1 MKEKRNSSLKLNF
14 VMNALLT
21 MTSFIF
27 PLITFPYVSRILLP
41 TGTGKVSFATSVV
54 SYFALFAQMGIPYY
68 GIRVCAKVRDDKK
81 KLTKTA
87 QELLIINIVMAV
99 ISYGIFLVTLFCVPQ
114 FRNEK
119 ELFIVVSFTIF
130 FQAIGMEWLY
140 KALEL
145 YKYITIR
152 SILFKF
158 VALVAMFLLVQK
170 KSDYIIYGGITI
182 FAASASNILNFL
194 NVRKYISLRPVG
206 KYQFRPHLK
215 AVIVFFAM
223 SCATTI
229 YTHLDTVMLGFMTTD
244 IDVGYY
250 NAAIKIKYILVSIVT
265 SLGVV
270 LLPRASYYVQRRQ
283 MNEFYRITKK
293 AINFVMLVATP
304 MMVYFILFAKE
315 GILFLSG
322 SDYEGAILPM
332 QIIMP
337 TLLLIGLT
345 NIMGIQ
351 ILVPLGKERIVLY
364 SEIAGAVID
373 LILNL
378 ILIPHMASAGAAIG
392 TLTAELVVWIVQFVA
407 LKDKVLEA
415 YQKVRYL
422 PVLVAV
428 GVSAILSY
436 QIKSLDLNMFFTL
449 CLSAMIFGCSYLLV
463 LNLFKEKLIL
473 EIETQF
479 FSKIGNILKRK
490 SIEKK

>member
-1 MKEKRNSSLKLNF
+1 
-14 VMNALLT
+14 
-21 MTSFIF
+21 
-27 PLITFPYVSRILLP
+27 
-41 TGTGKVSFATSVV
+41 
-54 SYFALFAQMGIPYY
+54 
-68 GIRVCAKVRDDKK
+68 
-81 KLTKTA
+81 
-87 QELLIINIVMAV
+87 
-99 ISYGIFLVTLFCVPQ
+99 
-114 FRNEK
+114 
-119 ELFIVVSFTIF
+119 
-130 FQAIGMEWLY
+130 
-140 KALEL
+140 
-145 YKYITIR
+145 
-152 SILFKF
+152 
-158 VALVAMFLLVQK
+158 
-170 KSDYIIYGGITI
+170 
-182 FAASASNILNFL
+182 
-194 NVRKYISLRPVG
+194 
-206 KYQFRPHLK
+206 
-215 AVIVFFAM
+215 
-223 SCATTI
+223 
-229 YTHLDTVMLGFMTTD
+229 MLGFMTTD

-270 LLPRASYYVQRRQ
+270 LLPRASYYVQRGQ

-479 FSKIGNILKRK
+479 LVK
-490 SIEKK
+490 

>member
-1 MKEKRNSSLKLNF
+1 MF
-14 VMNALLT
+14 F
-21 MTSFIF
+21 FIH
-27 PLITFPYVSRILLP
+27 
-41 TGTGKVSFATSVV
+41 
-54 SYFALFAQMGIPYY
+54 Q
-68 GIRVCAKVRDDKK
+68 
-81 KLTKTA
+81 
-87 QELLIINIVMAV
+87 
-99 ISYGIFLVTLFCVPQ
+99 
-114 FRNEK
+114 
-119 ELFIVVSFTIF
+119 
-130 FQAIGMEWLY
+130 
-140 KALEL
+140 
-145 YKYITIR
+145 
-152 SILFKF
+152 
-158 VALVAMFLLVQK
+158 

-270 LLPRASYYVQRRQ
+270 LLPRASYYVQRGQ

-378 ILIPHMASAGAAIG
+378 ILIPHMASVGAAIG